1 MGKITWNYAIFRS
14 WKTWIRLQTYCWIN
28 NFLLLRQNCQNTRSG
43 CSWLLLLRYFL
54 RILAYIFT
62 FIFLISIFIE
72 HLSVVKSIMPDVA
85 LNLFH
90 QVLNFMFH
98 SKMNFPV
105 PLTLSILYCILFCI
119 KVSLQYFWHL
129 LGLLNTKK
137 SVGIFISRDGLQQ
150 GVPLL
155 RL

>member
-1 MGKITWNYAIFRS
+1 
-14 WKTWIRLQTYCWIN
+14 
-28 NFLLLRQNCQNTRSG
+28 
-43 CSWLLLLRYFL
+43 
-54 RILAYIFT
+54 
-62 FIFLISIFIE
+62 
-72 HLSVVKSIMPDVA
+72 MPDVA